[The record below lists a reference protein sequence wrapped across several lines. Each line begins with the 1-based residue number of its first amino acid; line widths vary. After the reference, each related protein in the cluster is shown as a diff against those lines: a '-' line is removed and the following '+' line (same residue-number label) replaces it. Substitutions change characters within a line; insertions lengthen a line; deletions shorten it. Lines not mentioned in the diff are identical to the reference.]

1 MSTILSAEASPYF
14 KMASE
19 LLVNSKD
26 DWNDLF
32 LARDVDRKEELS
44 EDESDS
50 DYEAVVSRPQ
60 SDSEDEM
67 ETGPAIE
74 LRNTQILREKWEGK
88 SLVEPIKY
96 VLAVMDRLG
105 INLPIFLNA
114 LSWGDADCIQDAK
127 VC

>member
-1 MSTILSAEASPYF
+1 MSAILSAKASPYF

-32 LARDVDRKEELS
+32 LARDVDGNEEELS

-60 SDSEDEM
+60 LDSEDEV
-67 ETGPAIE
+67 ETGLAIE
-74 LRNTQILREKWEGK
+74 L
-88 SLVEPIKY
+88 
-96 VLAVMDRLG
+96 
-105 INLPIFLNA
+105 
-114 LSWGDADCIQDAK
+114 
-127 VC
+127 